1 MNAQKIRK
9 LLDDCRRD
17 LSEYLSPES
26 GISDRE
32 IVIALLYRLDGPQA
46 MDALG
51 EDFDYGP
58 PADDSRTAERASSP
72 PNEARLRIILGQTRK
87 CL

>member
-1 MNAQKIRK
+1 MNVQKIRK
-9 LLDDCRRD
+9 LVDDCRRD

-51 EDFDYGP
+51 EDFDYR
-58 PADDSRTAERASSP
+58 PADDSWTAERAGAR
-72 PNEARLRIILGQTRK
+72 PNEARLRIILGQTKK

>member
-9 LLDDCRRD
+9 LVEDCRRD

-46 MDALG
+46 KDALG
-51 EDFDYGP
+51 EDFDYRP
-58 PADDSRTAERASSP
+58 PTDNSRTAEPAGTR
-72 PNEARLRIILGQTRK
+72 PNEARLRIIFGQTRK
-87 CL
+87 CP